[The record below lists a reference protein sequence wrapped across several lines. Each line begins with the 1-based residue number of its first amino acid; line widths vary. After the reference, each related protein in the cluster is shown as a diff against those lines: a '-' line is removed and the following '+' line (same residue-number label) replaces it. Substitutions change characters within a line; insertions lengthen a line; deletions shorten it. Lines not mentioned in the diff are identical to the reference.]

1 MAEYRIRETGEI
13 FTNLAAQFPN
23 TSMPVS
29 LTQADFDAL
38 DIDPVF
44 EGPQATPTT
53 PYEFIYRDG
62 VEEIKGKWFTKY
74 SIGPVFTDYTDEDG
88 GVHTAAQQELLYKAQ
103 KDAAQ
108 WDSVR
113 TDRNARLAACD
124 WTQLPD
130 APVDAEAWAVYRQAL
145 RDITDQ
151 NNPLEVVWPTA
162 PQA

>member
-13 FTNLAAQFPN
+13 FTNLATQFPS

-29 LTQADFDAL
+29 LTAEDFDAL
-38 DIDPVF
+38 GIDPVF
-44 EGPQATPTT
+44 EGPQPATTT
-53 PYEFIYRDG
+53 PYQFTYRDG

-88 GVHTAAQQELLYKAQ
+88 VLHTAAEQELTYKAQ

-113 TDRNARLAACD
+113 TDRNKRLADCD

-130 APVDAEAWAVYRQAL
+130 APVDAADWATYREAL
-145 RDITDQ
+145 RDITGQ
-151 NNPLEVVWPTA
+151 ENPFSITWPEK
-162 PQA
+162 PE

>member
-1 MAEYRIRETGEI
+1 MAEYRIRESGEI

-29 LTQADFDAL
+29 LTPEDFDAL
-38 DIDPVF
+38 GIDPVF
-44 EGPQATPTT
+44 EGPQPTTTT
-53 PYEFIYRDG
+53 PYEFIFRDG

-88 GVHTAAQQELLYKAQ
+88 GIHTAAEQELSYKAQ

-113 TDRNARLAACD
+113 TERNTRLADSD
-124 WTQLPD
+124 WTQLSD
-130 APVDAEAWAVYRQAL
+130 APVNAADWATYRQEL
-145 RDITDQ
+145 RDITGQADPF
-151 NNPLEVVWPTA
+151 NITWPTR
-162 PQA
+162 PE